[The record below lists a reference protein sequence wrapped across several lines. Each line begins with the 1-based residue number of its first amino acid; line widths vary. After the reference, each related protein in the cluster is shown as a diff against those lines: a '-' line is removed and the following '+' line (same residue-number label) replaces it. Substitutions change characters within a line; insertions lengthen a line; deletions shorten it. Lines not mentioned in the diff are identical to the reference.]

1 MKRKQLTCAAL
12 AGLLVP
18 ALLAAPT
25 ALATEE
31 QQTTTATSEV
41 AKPAEEA
48 AKPQPSVP
56 TPSKEKPTVPST
68 PAKKPSTSTGSSSQT
83 TGGKETK
90 PTTESGTV
98 KPAEKPKTEVPASK
112 ESEKSTETTTTSTDK
127 VDVKPLDVEEFP
139 SNEPTDTHP
148 AINFLPTQS
157 IRKGSK
163 FNPME
168 GVSATDKKDG
178 DLTAK
183 ITCEGTVDTSKVG
196 EYLLKYSVTNSQ
208 GNTTNQWAIIRV
220 VEDNIGMYA
229 IEIADFSLPKGS
241 DYIQAIR
248 ERIVIRKPDGTTVP
262 TAAANIAV
270 AGNHS
275 TEKPGTLAVQISVV
289 SEYNTVTKKTVN
301 ITVLDTKDTIRL
313 DAQSTLTLELGQDFD
328 PYSFAQ
334 AYVLNASGKEEK
346 LAKASATGGVGVW
359 ADSNV
364 DTTKT
369 GDYKV
374 TYTALASTG
383 ATVTKTMDVKVTEKA
398 EKRTPKILVDNK
410 VMYVGDK
417 LDEDMILAWAKTENP
432 DDTIDGFKVTNG
444 EIKVKL
450 ADNTLVET
458 GEHAIEFYA
467 STPEGETSTK
477 AITLTV
483 KNRPN
488 AEPVNPTGDTKNVAG
503 TGNKVTNMANKKATP
518 VRTTTQSSKQ
528 LPKIGEESTSLTVT
542 VIGSFMV
549 LAAFA
554 LKRLKKVN

>member
-68 PAKKPSTSTGSSSQT
+68 PAKAPSTSTGSSSQT

-90 PTTESGTV
+90 PTTESSTV
-98 KPAEKPKTEVPASK
+98 KPAEKTKTEVPASK
-112 ESEKSTETTTTSTDK
+112 ESEKPAESTTTSTDK

-346 LAKASATGGVGVW
+346 LANASAADGVGIW

-398 EKRTPKILVDNK
+398 EKRTPIILVDNK
-410 VMYVGDK
+410 VMYIGDK

-432 DDTIDGFKVTNG
+432 EDTIDGFKVTNG

-518 VRTTTQSSKQ
+518 ARTTTQSSKQ
-528 LPKIGEESTSLTVT
+528 LPKTGEESTSLTVT
-542 VIGSFMV
+542 VIGGFMV

>member
-68 PAKKPSTSTGSSSQT
+68 PAKAPSTSTGSSSQT

-90 PTTESGTV
+90 PTTESSTV

-112 ESEKSTETTTTSTDK
+112 ESEKPAESTTTSTDK

-346 LAKASATGGVGVW
+346 LAKASAADGVGVW

-383 ATVTKTMDVKVTEKA
+383 ATVTKTMNVKVAEKA
-398 EKRTPKILVDNK
+398 EKRTPIILVDNK

-432 DDTIDGFKVTNG
+432 EDTIDGFKVTNG

-483 KNRPN
+483 KNRLN

-518 VRTTTQSSKQ
+518 ARTTTQSSKQ
-528 LPKIGEESTSLTVT
+528 LPKTGEESTSLTVT
-542 VIGSFMV
+542 VIGGFMV

>member
-1 MKRKQLTCAAL
+1 MTCAAL

-528 LPKIGEESTSLTVT
+528 LPKTGEESTSLTVT

>member
-48 AKPQPSVP
+48 VKPQPSVP

-528 LPKIGEESTSLTVT
+528 LPKTGEESTSLTVT

>member
-528 LPKIGEESTSLTVT
+528 LPKTGEESTSLTVT

-554 LKRLKKVN
+554 LKRLKK

>member
-229 IEIADFSLPKGS
+229 IEIADFSLPKAVTTSS
-241 DYIQAIR
+241 D
-248 ERIVIRKPDGTTVP
+248 
-262 TAAANIAV
+262 
-270 AGNHS
+270 S
-275 TEKPGTLAVQISVV
+275 
-289 SEYNTVTKKTVN
+289 
-301 ITVLDTKDTIRL
+301 
-313 DAQSTLTLELGQDFD
+313 
-328 PYSFAQ
+328 
-334 AYVLNASGKEEK
+334 
-346 LAKASATGGVGVW
+346 
-359 ADSNV
+359 
-364 DTTKT
+364 
-369 GDYKV
+369 
-374 TYTALASTG
+374 
-383 ATVTKTMDVKVTEKA
+383 
-398 EKRTPKILVDNK
+398 
-410 VMYVGDK
+410 
-417 LDEDMILAWAKTENP
+417 
-432 DDTIDGFKVTNG
+432 
-444 EIKVKL
+444 
-450 ADNTLVET
+450 
-458 GEHAIEFYA
+458 
-467 STPEGETSTK
+467 
-477 AITLTV
+477 
-483 KNRPN
+483 
-488 AEPVNPTGDTKNVAG
+488 
-503 TGNKVTNMANKKATP
+503 
-518 VRTTTQSSKQ
+518 
-528 LPKIGEESTSLTVT
+528 
-542 VIGSFMV
+542 
-549 LAAFA
+549 
-554 LKRLKKVN
+554 

>member
-369 GDYKV
+369 GHYKV

-528 LPKIGEESTSLTVT
+528 LPKTGEESTSLTVT

>member
-383 ATVTKTMDVKVTEKA
+383 ATVMKTMDVKVTEKA

-528 LPKIGEESTSLTVT
+528 LPKTGEESTSLTVT

>member
-289 SEYNTVTKKTVN
+289 SEYSTVTKKTVN

-528 LPKIGEESTSLTVT
+528 LPKTGEESTSLTVT

>member
-518 VRTTTQSSKQ
+518 ARTTTQSSKQ
-528 LPKIGEESTSLTVT
+528 LPKTGEESTSLTVT

>member
-346 LAKASATGGVGVW
+346 LAKASATAGVGVW

-528 LPKIGEESTSLTVT
+528 LPKTGEESTSLTVT

>member
-68 PAKKPSTSTGSSSQT
+68 PAKAPSTSTGSSSQT

-90 PTTESGTV
+90 PTTESSTV

-112 ESEKSTETTTTSTDK
+112 ESEKPAESTTTSTDK

-398 EKRTPKILVDNK
+398 EKRTPTILVDNK

-432 DDTIDGFKVTNG
+432 EDTIDGFKVTNG

-518 VRTTTQSSKQ
+518 ARTTTQSSKQ
-528 LPKIGEESTSLTVT
+528 LPKTGEESTSLTVT
-542 VIGSFMV
+542 VIGGFMV

>member
-68 PAKKPSTSTGSSSQT
+68 PAKTPSTSTGSSSQT

-90 PTTESGTV
+90 PTTESSTV

-112 ESEKSTETTTTSTDK
+112 ESEKPTETTTTSTDK

-183 ITCEGTVDTSKVG
+183 ITCEGTVDTTKVG

-346 LAKASATGGVGVW
+346 LAKASAAGGVGVW

-398 EKRTPKILVDNK
+398 EKRTPIILVDNK

-432 DDTIDGFKVTNG
+432 EDTIDGFKVTNG

-518 VRTTTQSSKQ
+518 ARTTTQSSKQ
-528 LPKIGEESTSLTVT
+528 LPKTGEESTSLTVT
-542 VIGSFMV
+542 VIGGFMM

>member
-289 SEYNTVTKKTVN
+289 PEYNTVTKKTVN

-528 LPKIGEESTSLTVT
+528 LPKTGEESTSLTVT

>member
-289 SEYNTVTKKTVN
+289 CEYNTVTKKTVN

-528 LPKIGEESTSLTVT
+528 LPKTGEESTSLTVT

>member
-383 ATVTKTMDVKVTEKA
+383 ATVKKTMDVKVTEKA

-528 LPKIGEESTSLTVT
+528 LPKTGEESTSLTVT

>member
-528 LPKIGEESTSLTVT
+528 LPKTGEESTSLTVT

>member
-98 KPAEKPKTEVPASK
+98 KPAEKPKTEIPASK

-528 LPKIGEESTSLTVT
+528 LPKTGEESTSLTVT

>member
-1 MKRKQLTCAAL
+1 MKRKQLSCAAL

-528 LPKIGEESTSLTVT
+528 LPKTGEESTSLTVT

>member
-196 EYLLKYSVTNSQ
+196 EYLLKYSITNSQ

-528 LPKIGEESTSLTVT
+528 LPKTGEESTSLTVT

>member
-1 MKRKQLTCAAL
+1 M
-12 AGLLVP
+12 
-18 ALLAAPT
+18 
-25 ALATEE
+25 
-31 QQTTTATSEV
+31 
-41 AKPAEEA
+41 
-48 AKPQPSVP
+48 
-56 TPSKEKPTVPST
+56 
-68 PAKKPSTSTGSSSQT
+68 
-83 TGGKETK
+83 
-90 PTTESGTV
+90 
-98 KPAEKPKTEVPASK
+98 
-112 ESEKSTETTTTSTDK
+112 
-127 VDVKPLDVEEFP
+127 
-139 SNEPTDTHP
+139 
-148 AINFLPTQS
+148 
-157 IRKGSK
+157 
-163 FNPME
+163 
-168 GVSATDKKDG
+168 
-178 DLTAK
+178 
-183 ITCEGTVDTSKVG
+183 
-196 EYLLKYSVTNSQ
+196 KYSVTNSQ

-528 LPKIGEESTSLTVT
+528 LPKTGEESTSLTVT

-554 LKRLKKVN
+554 LKRLKK